1 MWCSTCRVNKRK
13 KMRILSIIISLVS
26 LLMSVSCSGKGN
38 ATSEAAAQESTAFAE
53 RGAFSAD
60 SAYSYVERQV
70 AFGPR
75 VPGSDAHK
83 ACSQWLVEQLGQWAD
98 TVAVMGSPV
107 KAWDGSML
115 PVRNIFARFN
125 PESTTRLL
133 LLAHYDTR
141 PWADH
146 DPDEDARM
154 LPFDGAND
162 GASGVGILLE
172 IARNLA
178 KERPETGVDI
188 LLTDVE
194 DYGARNDTQLA
205 GEEDTWCLGS
215 QQFVQNLPYTPVN
228 APRMGI
234 LLDMV
239 GGKNAKF
246 PQEYFSARYAQK
258 PTAKVWAMAKKLGLS
273 SRFPTSQ
280 GGSINDDHLPMIR
293 AGIPTTDIIESANP
307 ATGSFN
313 PTWHTH
319 ADNMDNIDKTTLGDV
334 GRVVLNVIYSEKP

>member
-1 MWCSTCRVNKRK
+1 M
-13 KMRILSIIISLVS
+13 LS

-38 ATSEAAAQESTAFAE
+38 AASSENASTDAPAFTE

-60 SAYSYVERQV
+60 SAYGYVERQV

-75 VPGSDAHK
+75 IPGSNAHK
-83 ACSQWLVEQLGQWAD
+83 ACREWLTSQLGSYAD
-98 TVAVMGSPV
+98 TVMVTGTPV
-107 KAWDGSML
+107 KAWDGNTL
-115 PVRNIFARFN
+115 PVHNILGRFN
-125 PESTTRLL
+125 PQSTTRIL

-162 GASGVGILLE
+162 GASGVGVLLE

-178 KERPETGVDI
+178 KERPEIGVDI

-194 DYGARNDTQLA
+194 DYGARNDVQVA
-205 GEEDTWCLGS
+205 GEEDSWCLGS
-215 QQFVQNLPYTPVN
+215 QQFVQNLPYNAVD
-228 APRMGI
+228 APRYGI

-239 GGKNAKF
+239 GGKNARF

-258 PTAKVWAMAKKLGLS
+258 PTAKVWAMAKKLGLGN
-273 SRFPTSQ
+273 RFPTSE
-280 GGSINDDHLPMIR
+280 GGSINDDHIPFIR
-293 AGIPTTDIIESANP
+293 AGIPVTDIIESANP
-307 ATGSFN
+307 STGSFN

-319 ADNMDNIDKTTLGDV
+319 ADNMENIDKTTLGDV
-334 GRVVLNVIYSEKP
+334 GRVVLNVIYSEK